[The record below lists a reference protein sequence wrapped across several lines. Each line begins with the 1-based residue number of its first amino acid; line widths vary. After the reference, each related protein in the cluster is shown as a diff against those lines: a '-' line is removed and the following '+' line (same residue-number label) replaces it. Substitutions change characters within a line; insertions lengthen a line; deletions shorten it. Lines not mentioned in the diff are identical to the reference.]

1 MQKENFAAGA
11 PKKINNTDISFIYTV
26 AAVVFAVVAVFYAGF
41 NLLSDADLISYEN
54 FYYMIN
60 DFNISASG
68 IGQNITEFKYGSGE
82 DQQYGSYR
90 GGLVILNS
98 DTVTA
103 FSAKGKRTLYKKN
116 SIPNPKLRISDE
128 FIAVFSQNG
137 RAVGLYNSFS
147 LVFSESD
154 LETINGLS
162 DYSVID
168 MELSDN
174 GMIAIAVNTGTTEC
188 RTFLYDKKGKLC
200 AEYKYNDYI
209 TDISLSPDGGYI
221 AFSYIDADTSDG
233 SVISVSE
240 IYRIGEDAPFAKYS
254 VNDSLCISSGFT
266 AENRFISAFDSQVVA
281 YDASDEK
288 NSFISILPEA
298 VSVAFVTVCNDG
310 AMISYMTNDSGVKKL
325 AAVDRTGALHD
336 VKTDIS
342 ASVYNSALKGDFV
355 YIGGYGT
362 DSVEIFN
369 IRTGTTLLVDCGRD
383 TGGANIIVTDEEQNE
398 FILCFGSEGI
408 KYNSKAPKVEIR

>member
-11 PKKINNTDISFIYTV
+11 PKKISNTDISFIYTV

-82 DQQYGSYR
+82 DQQYGIYR

-128 FIAVFSQNG
+128 YIAVFSQNG

-209 TDISLSPDGGYI
+209 TDISLSSDGGYI
-221 AFSYIDADTSDG
+221 AFSYIDADTSGG
-233 SVISVSE
+233 SVISVNE
-240 IYRIGEDAPFAKYS
+240 IYRIGEDTPFAKYS
-254 VNDSLCISSGFT
+254 VSNSLCISGGFT
-266 AENRFISAFDSQVVA
+266 SENRFISVFDSRAVV

-298 VSVAFVTVCNDG
+298 ASVTFAAACDDG
-310 AMISYMTNDSGVKKL
+310 AMISYRTNDSDVEKL

-336 VKTDIS
+336 IGTDIS
-342 ASVYNSALKGDFV
+342 ASGYNCTLKGDFV
-355 YIGGYGT
+355 YIGRYGR
-362 DSVEIFN
+362 DSVEIRN
-369 IRTGTTLLVDCGRD
+369 IRTGETLLTECGRD
-383 TGGANIIVTDEEQNE
+383 TGGANIIVTNEEQNE

-408 KYNSKAPKVEIR
+408 KYNSKASK